1 MSNALKKGDISSRMP
16 MGRQSPLSASIS
28 RNISFLIFGL
38 IALASSLFFIYLGWV
53 GWPGLHWDAALYGPP
68 VINVAS
74 GKGWIFGSYGP
85 QVTMRPTVA
94 YNFHGILHVFIY
106 GVLFRADTW
115 SRYILAQSIVNSFTF
130 FAYALAYAY
139 ILVRACGV
147 KLYCFIAALLLSS
160 VAGVICIGLQGRPEQ
175 MAPLVLLLPL
185 ASFLF
190 ISRRRFLVIALGISL
205 GVLVTLSP
213 LISVFFSVFTLFY
226 LCGSNTGGSLALL
239 RTSVAYLAT
248 GFIVS
253 VMLIWI
259 LSPVSPLEWYLNVFG
274 VSQATVNFEGLLL
287 RLRGYRFGFT
297 LIAPFWNILVL
308 FLLTFGGVWLWRS
321 KRSIASMLLFT
332 LSAAFFNEKMCD
344 YSWSCF
350 IPFALG
356 LYLLEYSSRSSLRS
370 SGSSLR
376 LINVALL
383 LLSAT
388 YVLVLA
394 SYVTTAMS
402 VPLVELSAAEAQ
414 RRFNISPA
422 GQALASGSSAVG
434 FPSLTTP
441 SMVILGDASA
451 KFVSFNPSLDPSS
464 DKALAGYEAK
474 TGLQVEWMVYPQTM
488 TKVNV
493 DPPESVY
500 VGPDEFILVD
510 SGWVSPRPADHRL
523 KPISLT
529 NRNNFAIYRRQGR
542 QRQLS

>member
-1 MSNALKKGDISSRMP
+1 MSHSLKRVDLFSMRPIG
-16 MGRQSPLSASIS
+16 PLGASVT
-28 RNISFLIFGL
+28 RNVSFLIFGL
-38 IALASSLFFIYLGWV
+38 IALAFSFFFIYLGWV

-94 YNFHGILHVFIY
+94 YNFHGILHVFVY
-106 GVLFRADTW
+106 GVFFRADTW
-115 SRYILAQSIVNSFTF
+115 SRYIFAQSVVNSLTF
-130 FAYALAYAY
+130 FLYALAYVY
-139 ILVRACGV
+139 ILVRTYGIRI
-147 KLYCFIAALLLSS
+147 YCFIAALLLSS

-175 MAPLVLLLPL
+175 IAPLILLLPL

-190 ISRRRFLVIALGISL
+190 ISRRRILVIFLGVSL

-226 LCGSNTGGSLALL
+226 LFGSNTSGPLALV
-239 RTSVAYLAT
+239 RTSVACLAT

-259 LSPVSPLEWYLNVFG
+259 LTPVSPLEWYLNTFG
-274 VSQATVNFEGLLL
+274 VSQAAVNFEGMLF
-287 RLRGYRFGFT
+287 RLRGARFGLT
-297 LIAPFWNILVL
+297 LLAPYWNTLVL
-308 FLLTFGGVWLWRS
+308 IFFVLGGVWLWCS
-321 KRSIASMLLFT
+321 KRSITSMLLFA

-344 YSWSCF
+344 YSWCCF
-350 IPFALG
+350 FPFALG
-356 LYLLEYSSRSSLRS
+356 LYLFESRSGPSLRANAS
-370 SGSSLR
+370 SIR

-383 LLSAT
+383 LLSAI
-388 YVLVLA
+388 YALVLG
-394 SYVTTAMS
+394 SYVITAIT
-402 VPLVELSAAEAQ
+402 VPPVELSAVEAQ

-422 GQALASGSSAVG
+422 GQALASGLSAVG
-434 FPSLTTP
+434 FPNMTTP

-464 DKALAGYEAK
+464 DKALAEYEAK
-474 TGLQVEWMVYPQTM
+474 TGLKVSWMVYPQTT
-488 TKVNV
+488 TKINV

-510 SGWVSPRPADHRL
+510 SNWVSPRPADLRL
-523 KPISLT
+523 KPAHLT
-529 NRNNFAIYRRQGR
+529 NRNNFAIYRRHG
-542 QRQLS
+542 L